1 VARLKYPQ
9 SIDDA
14 PEASRPALR
23 AVDQQLGFTP
33 NSFKLLSLSPAALS
47 GVVAL
52 QGALGR
58 TIDARTRD
66 IVALVVSQAN
76 ECGYCLSAHSQT
88 AAQFNH
94 ATAEEIALAR
104 HGRSADPK
112 RQAAGTFARR
122 VVEERGKVT
131 DADLEAVRKAGYSDR
146 QVVELVALVAQ
157 FQLTNFM
164 NNVADTDIDFPPAPD
179 ISW

>member
-1 VARLKYPQ
+1 MARLKFPQ

-14 PEASRPALR
+14 PEASRPALK
-23 AVDQQLGFTP
+23 AVSQQLGFTP
-33 NSFKLLSLSPAALS
+33 NSFKLMSLSPSALS

-58 TIDARTRD
+58 TVDARTRD
-66 IVALVVSQAN
+66 IVALAVSQAN
-76 ECGYCLSAHSQT
+76 GCRYCLSAHSHT

-104 HGRSADPK
+104 QGRSDDPK

-131 DADLEAVRKAGYSDR
+131 NADLEAVRYAGYNDK
-146 QVVELVALVAQ
+146 QVVELVALAAQ
-157 FQLTNFM
+157 FMLTNFM
-164 NNVADTDIDFPPAPD
+164 NNVADTDIDFPPAPH
-179 ISW
+179 IP